1 MLQDLLLWKVGKW
14 IEGKLSQSLQRDVT
28 VYSTF
33 IIERYCY
40 MMRDSR
46 LPCKEYSRR
55 MFRFSHLLIIFIFF
69 VQKSFLTKNHFHTA
83 EINLTTEGPL
93 YTCLVEYDM
102 TMWFLFYFLF
112 SVAGANPTEPVESEK
127 GKTALHIAAAK
138 GHMDILLL
146 LVYKVC

>member
-1 MLQDLLLWKVGKW
+1 MHDLFIFLICFCSKIIFDQIFYYFYIIFYLLLFIQKYTLGF
-14 IEGKLSQSLQRDVT
+14 I
-28 VYSTF
+28 VYF
-33 IIERYCY
+33 V
-40 MMRDSR
+40 
-46 LPCKEYSRR
+46 L
-55 MFRFSHLLIIFIFF
+55 FF